1 MATYERWIKKKV
13 LITARTYPVPS
24 RKAIEVS
31 CTAGVTEDD
40 KWIRLFPV
48 PYRFLDQDKRFR
60 KYQYIEANV
69 TKAAS
74 DTRPESHKIDIESIN
89 ILPDSIPSDNRWERR
104 KAKVFP
110 LKSDSLCCLQS
121 ERDLIGYPTLG
132 FFKPRTISSF
142 KIESCNSK
150 WKESEITS
158 LRQYPMFGNM
168 PKTEL
173 QKLPYDFS
181 YNFKCDNPNCKGHE
195 LKCTDWEM
203 GASYW
208 SWKRKYHGNWEN
220 KFRDR
225 YETDMILRN
234 DTHFFVGTLSTHP
247 SEWIIIGLFYPP
259 K

>member
-1 MATYERWIKKKV
+1 MDYERWVKKKV
-13 LITARTYPVPS
+13 LITVRTYPVPS
-24 RKAIEVS
+24 KHSIEVS
-31 CTAGVTEDD
+31 CTAGITDD
-40 KWIRLFPV
+40 GKWIRLFPV
-48 PYRFLDQDKRFR
+48 PYRFLDEDKRFT

-69 TKAAS
+69 AKAES
-74 DTRPESHKIDIESIN
+74 DTRPESHKINIESIK
-89 ILPDSIPSDNRWERR
+89 ILPESIPPSNKWDNR

-110 LKSDSLCCLQS
+110 LKSDSLCALQS
-121 ERDLIGYPTLG
+121 ERDLNGYPTLG

-142 KIESCNSK
+142 KIEPCSSK
-150 WKESEITS
+150 WTESELTS

-168 PKTEL
+168 PQVEL

-181 YNFKCDNPNCKGHE
+181 YDFRCDNPNCRGHE

-203 GASYW
+203 GAAYW
-208 SWKRKYHGNWEN
+208 AWKNKYGLGWEA
-220 KFRDR
+220 KFRER
-225 YETDMILRN
+225 FETDMALVK

>member
-1 MATYERWIKKKV
+1 MTTYERWTKKKV
-13 LITARTYPVPS
+13 LITVRTYPVPS
-24 RKAIEVS
+24 RKSIEVS
-31 CTAGVTEDD
+31 CTAGITDNGN
-40 KWIRLFPV
+40 WIRLFPV
-48 PYRFLDQDKRFR
+48 PYRFLDQDKRFK
-60 KYQYIEANV
+60 KYQYIEVDVA
-69 TKAAS
+69 KAES
-74 DTRPESHKIDIESIN
+74 DNRPESYKVNIESIK
-89 ILPDSIPSDNRWERR
+89 ILPGFIPTDDKWGKR
-104 KAKVFP
+104 KAEVFS
-110 LKSDSLCCLQS
+110 LKSDSLCDLQS
-121 ERDLIGYPTLG
+121 ERDTNGYPTLG
-132 FFKPRTISSF
+132 IFKPKTISSF
-142 KIESCNSK
+142 KIERCSSK
-150 WKESEITS
+150 WTEKELTS

-181 YNFKCDNPNCKGHE
+181 YNFRCVNSSCRGHE

-208 SWKRKYHGNWEN
+208 SWKRKYGNHWES

-225 YETDMILRN
+225 YETDMILGK